1 MYSKIVNPVTGRFV
15 KANSLL
21 GKRIINNYIQ
31 SAGGSVS
38 RPVPEP
44 EPEPEHTDDAAK
56 VKTKAAEVKAAEVK
70 AAEVKAAEAKA
81 DYIARQRAYA
91 AAEARRLLI
100 LDGVQ
105 RMVRMGWDSNRAR
118 GLLNRT
124 DGDVEK
130 AVGLSFSSIALY
142 DQPYVLK

>member
-56 VKTKAAEVKAAEVK
+56 VKTK